1 MIGSVGLFGMI
12 RLKKFAGRAYYR
24 RLITCLPA
32 CTLDSGAHRSIGDV
46 PEIPRHQKIDAV
58 RDGDGDMRRIV
69 SGPAWNRT
77 ATDERLR
84 ETFGVRG
91 RIEKCDSF
99 KRFESEACGIGIAH
113 LGFRNDECRCNKI
126 ESGWRMAPPFA
137 RDLLVRRN
145 NHIPRWSRRQIADN
159 RSFDVCRG
167 SHHRVGVAFRNAPAH
182 PFSAARFRHACAS
195 S

>member
-24 RLITCLPA
+24 RFITCLPA

-77 ATDERLR
+77 AIDERLR
-84 ETFGVRG
+84 ETFGIRG

-99 KRFESEACGIGIAH
+99 KRFESEAC
-113 LGFRNDECRCNKI
+113 
-126 ESGWRMAPPFA
+126 
-137 RDLLVRRN
+137 
-145 NHIPRWSRRQIADN
+145 
-159 RSFDVCRG
+159 G